1 MGQKTLQVFPEHPQ
15 QRLQVMGSKP
25 AGLSRLDPVD
35 VTLREVPAEA
45 LGYLTLRE
53 TELIS

>member
-15 QRLQVMGSKP
+15 QRLQVMGSQP
-25 AGLSRLDPVD
+25 ASLSVLDSVD
-35 VTLREVPAEA
+35 ITLREVPAKT
-45 LGYLTLRE
+45 LGYLALCE